1 MDWTRKAEAQD
12 ASAFGLHLRAEV
24 GGNLLDV
31 VHLSGVLDDAYF
43 NLDNCRCPHGDAVLR
58 RIGWRERGL
67 RGTMGRRPVARPR
80 RRTATMTRLRRLP
93 CWLLLL
99 SSLFVAGEEMQRA
112 EAAVLLPYGTNVARV
127 AEVEVN
133 YFPDRPLLQVA
144 ITTDARY
151 VKRAEYR
158 RDSAI
163 QTVVDL
169 LRFKERGRLYVV
181 FEDNAIISFF
191 VQN

>member
-1 MDWTRKAEAQD
+1 
-12 ASAFGLHLRAEV
+12 
-24 GGNLLDV
+24 
-31 VHLSGVLDDAYF
+31 
-43 NLDNCRCPHGDAVLR
+43 
-58 RIGWRERGL
+58 
-67 RGTMGRRPVARPR
+67 
-80 RRTATMTRLRRLP
+80 MTRLGGLP
-93 CWLLLL
+93 WWLLLL
-99 SSLFVAGEEMQRA
+99 GSLLGGAESRRA

-144 ITTDARY
+144 VTIDGRY

-158 RDSAI
+158 RDAAI

-181 FEDNAIISFF
+181 FEDNAIVSFF